1 MAMIWTTNDEVASTL
16 NPDAPSFVPSYAF
29 ALAEASEARRIDE
42 AMALFHHLATVND
55 TETLCEARDWLGAD
69 PDNWFENGMDYL
81 SPELLDDALGLQC
94 DREDAMRE
102 HLYHAPQRP
111 KGDTRGRAR
120 PMKH

>member
-1 MAMIWTTNDEVASTL
+1 MTMTTTWSDEVASTL

-55 TETLCEARDWLGAD
+55 TETLGEAREWLGAD
-69 PDNWFENGMDYL
+69 PDHWFENGMDYW
-81 SPELLDDALGLQC
+81 SPDVLDDALGLQC
-94 DREDAMRE
+94 DCEDVIRDQ
-102 HLYHAPQRP
+102 LYHAPQRP

-120 PMKH
+120 PKH